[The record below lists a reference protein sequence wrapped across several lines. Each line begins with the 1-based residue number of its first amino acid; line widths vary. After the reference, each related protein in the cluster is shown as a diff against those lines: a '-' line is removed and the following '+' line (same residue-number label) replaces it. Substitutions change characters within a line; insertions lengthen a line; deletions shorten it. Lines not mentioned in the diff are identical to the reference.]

1 MMGAQHG
8 TRMRVSAALIGL
20 LISLSTAASAYAAV
34 DPGVTDGREAAPA
47 ATPTDNYAARR
58 LAGHVLHARG
68 YAAEARVLLEELGD
82 DALAS
87 SDAAGAARAYLDAA
101 WIAQE
106 EALRRDAEFD
116 YKSLGVGV
124 MPRPETEVA
133 EVRRLLALAR
143 DVGGSESVEAGGLSV
158 GEGASDYDVR
168 LQVGRQL
175 HALGKHNLAVAI
187 LEELGDDALA
197 VGRNVDASQ
206 AYREALW
213 IAYQQAQRRIE
224 DYDFKLVGIAQ
235 PSVKGYSEVAIR
247 LADKARSAGVS
258 S

>member
-1 MMGAQHG
+1 MGAQLG
-8 TRMRVSAALIGL
+8 IRMRVSAVLAGL

-34 DPGVTDGREAAPA
+34 DPGVADGREAAPA
-47 ATPTDNYAARR
+47 ATPSDSYAARR

-106 EALRRDAEFD
+106 EALRRDAEYD
-116 YKSLGVGV
+116 YKSMGVGV
-124 MPRPETEVA
+124 MPRPETEAA
-133 EVRRLLALAR
+133 EVKRLLALAE
-143 DVGGSESVEAGGLSV
+143 DVGGSESVEVGGLSV
-158 GEGASDYDVR
+158 GEAASDYDVR

-175 HALGKHNLAVAI
+175 YALGKHNVAVAI
-187 LEELGDDALA
+187 LEELGDNALA
-197 VGRNVDASQ
+197 LGRNVDASQ

-213 IAYQQAQRRIE
+213 IAYEQAQRRIE
-224 DYDFKLVGIAQ
+224 HYDLKLVGIAQ
-235 PSVKGYSEVAIR
+235 PSVKGYSDAAIR